1 MRLRDLA
8 KETKEL
14 KVIYKTSS
22 GDFVINLEYRP
33 QAVTLGFID
42 EVVSLGVTERVVYQI
57 EKLVAKWDLQ
67 DDDDKLIPV
76 TEKGIKNNEI
86 PVYLLNSI
94 IEAITRDRALFS
106 AESKKD

>member
-1 MRLRDLA
+1 MKLRDLA

-14 KVIYKTSS
+14 KVIYRTSS
-22 GDFVINLEYRP
+22 GDFEINLEYRP
-33 QAVTLGFID
+33 QVITLGFID
-42 EVVSLGVTERVVYQI
+42 ELTSLSASDRIVYQI

-67 DDDDKLIPV
+67 DDDDHVIPV
-76 TEKGIKNNEI
+76 TEEAMKKNGV

-106 AESKKD
+106 AESKKA